1 MTNESLP
8 PGIVALLDGIG
19 SIHEVERILLYGSR
33 ARGGAASR
41 SDYDLAIDAPDLSE
55 EDWDK
60 IYWMVEDAETLYK
73 IDCVWLQ
80 KSSHALRHNILRDAK
95 VLFQK

>member
-1 MTNESLP
+1 MNSLP
-8 PGIVALLDGIG
+8 SGIETLVSSLGAMTD
-19 SIHEVERILLYGSR
+19 VKRVMLYGSR
-33 ARGGAASR
+33 ARGDAASR
-41 SDYDLAIDAPDLSE
+41 SDFDIAIDAPDLSE
-55 EDWDK
+55 KEWNN

-80 KSSHALRHNILRDAK
+80 KASTELKENILKDAK

>member
-1 MTNESLP
+1 MNSLP
-8 PGIVALLDGIG
+8 SGIETLVSSIG
-19 SIHEVERILLYGSR
+19 AMTDVKRVMLYGSR
-33 ARGGAASR
+33 ARGDAASR
-41 SDYDLAIDAPDLSE
+41 SDFDIAIDAPNLSE
-55 EDWDK
+55 KDWDS

-80 KSSHALRHNILRDAK
+80 KASADLEKNILRDAK

>member
-1 MTNESLP
+1 MTEDFLP
-8 PGIVALLDGIG
+8 PGIVGLLDDIK
-19 SIHEVERILLYGSR
+19 SIPAVNQIILYGSR
-33 ARGGAASR
+33 ARGDAAQR

-55 EDWDK
+55 QDWDK

-80 KSSHALRHNILRDAK
+80 KSGSSLRANILRDAK
-95 VLFQK
+95 VLFQR

>member
-8 PGIVALLDGIG
+8 PGIAALLDDIG
-19 SIHEVERILLYGSR
+19 AIRAVERILLYGSR
-33 ARGGAASR
+33 ARGDAASR
-41 SDYDLAIDAPDLSE
+41 SDYDLAVDASDLSE

-73 IDCVWLQ
+73 IDCGWLQ
-80 KSSHALRHNILRDAK
+80 KSSDALRDNILRDAK
-95 VLFQK
+95 VLFQR